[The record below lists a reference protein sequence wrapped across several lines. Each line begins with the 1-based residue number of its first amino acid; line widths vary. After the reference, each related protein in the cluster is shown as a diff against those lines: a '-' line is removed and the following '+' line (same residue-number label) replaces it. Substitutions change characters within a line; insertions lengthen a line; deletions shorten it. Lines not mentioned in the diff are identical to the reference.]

1 MGNYQPTMTTADISR
16 HIRQKKSCLC
26 VGLDTDLGKIP
37 AHLLDT
43 EDPAFAFNKA
53 IVDATHEYCVAY
65 KPNTAFYES
74 RGTQGWASLEKTIAY
89 IKTHYPK
96 HFTIAD
102 AKRGDIGNTCHQYA
116 KAFFGNMNVDS
127 VTVAPYMG
135 SDSVQ
140 PFLEYENKFVILLAL
155 TSNKGAL
162 DFQML
167 ETDGA
172 KLYEKVL
179 RTSLSWPNSERLMFV
194 TGATQAEHLAGIR
207 KIAPHS
213 FFLVPGV
220 GAQGGDLAA
229 VMKNAMN
236 ENVGLLINSSREIIY
251 ASSGKDFAEV
261 AAAKA
266 KEIAGQMAVFIG
278 DE

>member
-1 MGNYQPTMTTADISR
+1 
-16 HIRQKKSCLC
+16 
-26 VGLDTDLGKIP
+26 VGLDTDLSKIP
-37 AHLLDT
+37 VHLLDT
-43 EDPAFAFNKA
+43 DDPAFAFNKG

-65 KPNTAFYES
+65 KPNTAFYEAN
-74 RGTQGWASLEKTIAY
+74 GTQGWASLEKTIHY
-89 IKTHYPK
+89 IKTHYPQ

-116 KAFFGNMNVDS
+116 KAFFANMNVDS
-127 VTVAPYMG
+127 VTVAAYMG

-140 PFLEYENKFVILLAL
+140 PFLEYENRFVILLAL

-167 ETDGA
+167 ETDGS

-179 RTSLSWPNSERLMFV
+179 RTALTWPNSERLMFV

-207 KIAPHS
+207 KIAPNS

-236 ENVGLLINSSREIIY
+236 EKVGLLINSSREIIY
-251 ASSGKDFAEV
+251 ASNGKDFAEK
-261 AAAKA
+261 AAEKA
-266 KEIAGQMAVFIG
+266 KSIAEQMAGFIS
-278 DE
+278 